1 MYYYAPYE
9 ADRFE
14 GQKELI
20 DKYNLTKKKDKN
32 GISFYLNDE
41 RVPLGY
47 WIVTRK
53 FRCV

>member
-20 DKYNLTKKKDKN
+20 DKYNLTK
-32 GISFYLNDE
+32 
-41 RVPLGY
+41 
-47 WIVTRK
+47 RK
-53 FRCV
+53 IRMALAFI